1 MKTRSPFTAGL
12 VVALLVVA
20 QVGVDARAADASP
33 IAERARV
40 IIDND
45 FGGDPDGL
53 LQLAHHLRSPSV
65 EIRGVIGSRHYESGF
80 YGWPGSSAHS
90 CEVATE
96 LLQVMK
102 LQNPPPVIA
111 GAETR
116 LPDAATPARS
126 PGAEFIVKEA
136 LREDVTTPLY
146 VVCGAGLTTVASAYL
161 MEPKIAV
168 RIRLI
173 WIGGPEHR
181 GLALPPPGHTTP
193 EYNLGIDIVAAQV
206 VFNHSTLSLWQVPRD
221 AYRQTLVSQA
231 KLRRRAQAGG
241 ELGAFLMGKL
251 DELLRRANGRLGEA
265 YALGD
270 SPLVL
275 LTALQSAWEADPSSS
290 KYVLVTAPF
299 ISDAGEYQPNPRG
312 REIRVY
318 TDLDVR
324 LMLED
329 FFAKLAL

>member
-1 MKTRSPFTAGL
+1 MRSHSSIVASF
-12 VVALLVVA
+12 VVAWFAVA
-20 QVGVDARAADASP
+20 HIAADARAADAP
-33 IAERARV
+33 VIAVRARV

-53 LQLAHHLRSPSV
+53 FQLAHHLRSASV
-65 EIRGVIGSRHYESGF
+65 DIRGIIGSRHYESGF
-80 YGWPGSSAHS
+80 YGWPGSAAHS
-90 CEVATE
+90 CEAATE

-102 LQNPPPVIA
+102 LKNPPPVVA
-111 GAETR
+111 GAEGR
-116 LPDAATPARS
+116 LQNTNTPARS
-126 PGAEFIVKEA
+126 AGAELIVKEA
-136 LREDVTTPLY
+136 MRDDAKTPLY
-146 VVCGAGLTTVASAYL
+146 VVSGAGLTTVASAYL
-161 MEPKIAV
+161 MEPKIAD

-181 GLALPPPGHTTP
+181 GLALPPPRHQSP

-206 VFNHSTLSLWQVPRD
+206 VFNHSPIPLWQVPRD

-231 KLRRRAQAGG
+231 ELRRRAQGSG
-241 ELGAFLMGKL
+241 ELGAFLVGRL
-251 DELLRRANGRLGEA
+251 DELMRRANGRLGEV

-275 LTALQSAWEADPSSS
+275 LTALQSAWEEDPSSS
-290 KYVLVTAPF
+290 KYTLIQAPR
-299 ISDAGEYQPNPRG
+299 INDVGDYEASPHG
-312 REIRVY
+312 RQIRVY

-329 FFAKLAL
+329 FFAKLAP